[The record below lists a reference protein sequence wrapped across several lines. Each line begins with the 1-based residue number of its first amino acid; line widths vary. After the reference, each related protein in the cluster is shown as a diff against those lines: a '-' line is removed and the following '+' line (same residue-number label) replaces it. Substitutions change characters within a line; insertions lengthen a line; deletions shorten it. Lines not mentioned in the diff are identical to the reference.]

1 MNQAQDLFLRRSFLC
16 TSEDMIQY
24 GIRSLELGLISCQQ
38 QRHPGL
44 ANAATERMAPANAC
58 ALRVRACAF
67 KAATASQGENMTD
80 VLLGF
85 IEEYVRRHPTTAV
98 KAAKKGRRS

>member
-1 MNQAQDLFLRRSFLC
+1 VGQLKANENKVKRMNLNVQVDL
-16 TSEDMIQY
+16 
-24 GIRSLELGLISCQQ
+24 
-38 QRHPGL
+38 H
-44 ANAATERMAPANAC
+44 N
-58 ALRVRACAF
+58 AF